1 MDCRRIRVDLN
12 RAKVLGDIMKTQIT
26 FLFAVLFSTSAFAAD
41 MTDKAPSETTKAAHE
56 KVLDRLPFEN
66 TEDFDLATRGR
77 LAKPEALAIKDAEG
91 RVVWDMTNLDYLDGK
106 RPDTVNPS
114 LWRQA
119 RLNAIHG
126 LFEVTEGI
134 YQVRG
139 YDLAN
144 VTFIAGDTGWI
155 VVDPLTA
162 TETMDAA
169 MKLVDSHFGKR
180 PVKAILATH
189 SHADHFAG
197 IRALADEDDL
207 ASGRVRFVAPEHF
220 VKEVSSEN
228 VIAGNA
234 MGRRASYMFGN
245 LLERTPQGS
254 IDSGLGKGVAFGT
267 VTLLTPTDTITK
279 TGQKLVL
286 DGLEIEFQLTPGAE
300 APAEFVFY
308 LPKFNALCVAEEVNG
323 VMHNLYTPRGAKTRD
338 ALIWSRHLT
347 DMLELFGDRMDLVF
361 GSHHWPRWGRDAGY
375 DYISKQR
382 DMYRFMHDQTV
393 RLMNMGYTATE
404 ISNMLDLPPSLAQ
417 EFYNRDYYG
426 TVSHNVRAVYN
437 FYLGYFDGVPANL
450 NPQTPERRA
459 RNYMNLAGGPDGL
472 MRHAAQAMK
481 QGDYRW
487 AAELLNHYVFA
498 HPKKAEARALLADAY
513 EQMGYQA
520 ESGPWRNFYLSGAQE
535 LREGVVLG
543 GSARTASSDVVGSVP
558 TGMFLDF
565 MAVRFNPEGADDLEV
580 KINLDFTDTKEQFVL
595 SLDNSVLNNIPNKQD
610 ADPDATLT
618 LTRHIFNEV
627 ALGRTSFPKE
637 IVKGNVKVGGN
648 PLALMKVFS
657 RLDEFNPDFNIV
669 TP

>member
-1 MDCRRIRVDLN
+1 MKKIIT
-12 RAKVLGDIMKTQIT
+12 LGAAFM
-26 FLFAVLFSTSAFAAD
+26 LAPLLSVSATAHDFKKKPA
-41 MTDKAPSETTKAAHE
+41 SEATIAAHE
-56 KVLDRLPFEN
+56 KVLKRLPFEN
-66 TEDFDLATRGR
+66 TEDFKLASRGLLKR
-77 LAKPEALAIKDAEG
+77 PDNLVIKDANG
-91 RVVWDMTNLDYLDGK
+91 PVVWDMTGLDYLDGE
-106 RPDTVNPS
+106 RPHTVNPS

-119 RLNAIHG
+119 QLNALYG
-126 LFEVTEGI
+126 LFEVKEGI

-144 VTFIAGDTGWI
+144 VTFIRGDTGWI

-162 TETMDAA
+162 TETMKAA
-169 MKLVDSHFGKR
+169 KELVDSHFGKL

-207 ASGRVRFVAPEHF
+207 NSGRIRFVAPEHF
-220 VKEVSSEN
+220 IKEVSSEN

-234 MGRRASYMFGN
+234 MGRRAGYMFGN
-245 LLERTPQGS
+245 LIPRDPQGS
-254 IDSGLGKGVAFGT
+254 IDSGLGKGVAFGSI
-267 VTLLTPTDTITK
+267 TLLRPTDDITK

-286 DGLEIEFQLTPGAE
+286 DGIEFEFQLTPGAE

-308 LPKFNALCVAEEVNG
+308 LPKWKALCVAEEVNG

-338 ALIWSRHLT
+338 ALIWARHLT

-361 GSHHWPRWGRDAGY
+361 GSHHWPRWGREAGY
-375 DYISKQR
+375 DYIAKQR

-393 RLMNMGYTATE
+393 RLMNQGFTATE

-450 NPQTPERRA
+450 NPYDPETRA
-459 RNYMNLAGGPDGL
+459 RKYMNLAGGPDGL
-472 MRHAAQAMK
+472 MRHAKHAMQK
-481 QGDYRW
+481 GDYRW
-487 AAELLNHYVFA
+487 AAELLNHFVFA
-498 HPKKAEARALLADAY
+498 YPKKKEARALLADAY

-520 ESGPWRNFYLSGAQE
+520 ESGPWRNFYLTGAME
-535 LREGVVLG
+535 LRDGVTGG

-565 MAVRFNPEGADDLEV
+565 MAVRFNPEGADDLEI

-610 ADPDATLT
+610 ANADASLT

-627 ALGRTSFPKE
+627 ALGRTSFVKE
-637 IVKGNVKVGGN
+637 IAKGNVKVGGS
-648 PLALMKVFS
+648 PVALMRVFGK
-657 RLDEFNPDFNIV
+657 LDEFNPDFNIV

>member
-1 MDCRRIRVDLN
+1 MKKIIALGLALGLVGTS
-12 RAKVLGDIMKTQIT
+12 VL
-26 FLFAVLFSTSAFAAD
+26 AAD
-41 MTDKAPSETTKAAHE
+41 FAKKPATDATRAAHE
-56 KVLDRLPFEN
+56 KVIKRLPFEN
-66 TEDFDLATRGR
+66 TKDFELASRGLLKR
-77 LAKPEALAIKDAEG
+77 PDELVIKNAEG
-91 RVVWDMTNLDYLDGK
+91 RVVWDMTGLDYLDGA

-119 RLNAIHG
+119 QLNALYG
-126 LFEVTEGI
+126 LFEVKEGI

-144 VTFIAGDTGWI
+144 VTFIRGDTGWI

-162 TETMDAA
+162 TETMKAA
-169 MKLVDSHFGKR
+169 KELVDSHFGEL

-207 ASGRVRFVAPEHF
+207 TSGRIRFVAPEHF
-220 VKEVSSEN
+220 IREVSSEN
-228 VIAGNA
+228 VIAGNGL
-234 MGRRASYMFGN
+234 GRRAGYMFGN
-245 LLERTPQGS
+245 LIPRDPQGS
-254 IDSGLGKGVAFGT
+254 IDSGLGKGVAFGSI
-267 VTLLTPTDTITK
+267 TLLQPTDDITE
-279 TGQKLVL
+279 TGQTLVL
-286 DGLEIEFQLTPGAE
+286 DGVEIEFQLTPGAE

-308 LPKFNALCVAEEVNG
+308 LPKWKALCVAEEVNG

-347 DMLELFGDRMDLVF
+347 DMLERFGDRMDLVF
-361 GSHHWPRWGRDAGY
+361 GSHHWPRWGQAEGY
-375 DYISKQR
+375 DYIAKQR

-393 RLMNMGYTATE
+393 RLMNQGYTATE

-450 NPQTPERRA
+450 NPYDTETRA
-459 RNYMNLAGGPDGL
+459 RKYMHLAGGPDGL
-472 MRHAAQAMK
+472 MRHAKMAMK
-481 QGDYRW
+481 HGDYRW
-487 AAELLNHYVFA
+487 AAELLNHFVFA
-498 HPKKAEARALLADAY
+498 YPKKKQARAMLADAY
-513 EQMGYQA
+513 EHMGYQA
-520 ESGPWRNFYLSGAQE
+520 ESGPWRNFYLTGAKE
-535 LREGVVLG
+535 LREGVTLG

-565 MAVRFNPEGADDLEV
+565 MAVRFNPEGADELEI
-580 KINLDFTDTKEQFVL
+580 KINLDFTDTNEQFVL
-595 SLDNSVLNNIPNKQD
+595 SLDNSVLNNIPNKVAKD
-610 ADPDATLT
+610 ADASLT

-627 ALGRTSFPKE
+627 ALGRTSFVKE
-637 IVKGNVKVGGN
+637 IAKGNVKVGGS
-648 PLALMKVFS
+648 PVALMRVFGK
-657 RLDEFNPDFNIV
+657 LDTFNPDFNIV

>member
-1 MDCRRIRVDLN
+1 MDCRRIKIDLN
-12 RAKVLGDIMKTQIT
+12 RAKVLGDIMKTQIK

-66 TEDFDLATRGR
+66 TEDFDLATRGL
-77 LAKPEALAIKDAEG
+77 LAKPEALVIKDAEG

-648 PLALMKVFS
+648 PLALMKVFG

>member
-1 MDCRRIRVDLN
+1 MDCRRIRIDSN

-66 TEDFDLATRGR
+66 TEDFDLATRGL
-77 LAKPEALAIKDAEG
+77 LAKPEALVIKDAEG

-648 PLALMKVFS
+648 PLALMKVFG